1 MNQTAPK
8 RRNENRTKVLIYP
21 LVSRTFR
28 PNGKQCDFFPFI
40 QQHPTPTPSSSTA
53 WTVPEHQHQS
63 RSPPAVNGF
72 SSRSPLVNFIWIY
85 VHMYCIFFHPFTP
98 WTPPNSPKNIPFSTI
113 HYLYTLIHSIR
124 STLCTITHQIN
135 TPLLHFKLL
144 PPLNPTFYPYFT
156 HILESTK
163 ICITE

>member
-53 WTVPEHQHQS
+53 WTVPEQQHQS

-72 SSRSPLVNFIWIY
+72 SSRSPLANFIWIY

-98 WTPPNSPKNIPFSTI
+98 WSPPQFTQNIPFSTI
-113 HYLYTLIHSIR
+113 HYLYTLIHSIY
-124 STLCTITHQIN
+124 STLYPFPPLSN
-135 TPLLHFKLL
+135 TLYSTFNFFPIKSNLL
-144 PPLNPTFYPYFT
+144 PLFYPIFRI
-156 HILESTK
+156 H
-163 ICITE
+163 